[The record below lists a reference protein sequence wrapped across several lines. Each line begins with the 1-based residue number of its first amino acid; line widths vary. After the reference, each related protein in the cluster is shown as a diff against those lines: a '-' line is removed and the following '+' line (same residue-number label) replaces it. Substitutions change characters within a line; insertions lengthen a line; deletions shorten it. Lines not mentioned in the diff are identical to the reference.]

1 MLKQPMAILAFEKIH
16 ASLTALFVLREDLFF
31 GLASVLV
38 TGNKTLAGIKV
49 TKRAKNIEYAIRD
62 VIAHTE
68 QLVKN
73 GKKIYYLNIGDPAAF
88 DFKTPQNVKDA
99 LCKAVEQDDNYYSP
113 SEGRVD
119 LREAIVRKEKRV
131 NNVDISA
138 ENVLITEGI
147 SEGIQMILAAL
158 VEKGDEILFPGPTY
172 PPYISY
178 TKFFDGTPV
187 AYETIEEEEWRPNL
201 DDLRSKISPKTRAI
215 VITNPNN
222 PTGSVYGKKTIQ
234 EMLDIAGE
242 HDLLVLS
249 DEIYDQL
256 TYEKEF
262 VSTANLSKDVPV
274 VGLNGFS
281 KVYQM
286 TGWRLGYMYFK
297 GEGKQLDA
305 LKLGV
310 EKQCRIRLCANT
322 PVQIAGAAALD
333 GPQDFVKD
341 IVDRLKQRRDFAWK
355 RLNEIEGIST
365 TKPEGAFYIF
375 PKIHEVGS
383 RWKTDMEF
391 VVELLKETGVLIVNG
406 SGFDPVYG
414 KGHARVVFLPPIEEL
429 DEAFNALERFMKK
442 KQKKEAHGRVGY
454 S

>member
-1 MLKQPMAILAFEKIH
+1 MAH
-16 ASLTALFVLREDLFF
+16 
-31 GLASVLV
+31 
-38 TGNKTLAGIKV
+38 IKV
-49 TKRAKNIEYAIRD
+49 TKRASNIEYAIRD
-62 VIAHTE
+62 VIVHTRE
-68 QLVKN
+68 LIKN

-88 DFKTPQNVKDA
+88 DFKTPQYVKDA
-99 LCKAVEQDDNYYSP
+99 LCKAIDQDNNYYSQ
-113 SEGRVD
+113 SEGRPE

-131 NNVDISA
+131 NKIDITA
-138 ENVLITEGI
+138 DNIIITEGI
-147 SEGIQMILAAL
+147 SEGIQMLLAAL

-178 TKFFDGTPV
+178 TKFFEGTPV
-187 AYETIEEEEWRPNL
+187 SYETIEKEGWIPNI

-222 PTGSVYGKKTIQ
+222 PTGSVYSSKTIK

-242 HDLLVLS
+242 HNLPVLS

-256 TYEKEF
+256 TYEKPF
-262 VSTANLSKDVPV
+262 VSTAHISKDVPV

-297 GEGKQLDA
+297 GEGKVLED
-305 LKLGV
+305 LRLGV

-322 PVQIAGAAALD
+322 PVQIAGAAALN

-341 IVDRLKQRRDFAWK
+341 IVEKLRERRDYAWK
-355 RLNEIEGIST
+355 RLNEIDGISA

-375 PKIHEVGS
+375 PKIHEVGT
-383 RWKTDMEF
+383 RWKTDMEY
-391 VVELLKETGVLIVNG
+391 VVQLLRETGVLIVNG

-414 KGHARVVFLPPIEEL
+414 KGHARIVFLPPCEEL
-429 DEAFNALERFMKK
+429 EEAFNCLEQFMKK
-442 KQKKEAHGRVGY
+442 KQKGRGHVGY
-454 S
+454 G

>member
-1 MLKQPMAILAFEKIH
+1 MPH
-16 ASLTALFVLREDLFF
+16 VRVTNRAS
-31 GLASVLV
+31 
-38 TGNKTLAGIKV
+38 
-49 TKRAKNIEYAIRD
+49 NIEYAIRD
-62 VIAHTE
+62 VIVHTQE
-68 QLVKN
+68 LIKN
-73 GKKIYYLNIGDPAAF
+73 GKKIFYLNIGDPAAF
-88 DFKTPQNVKDA
+88 DFKTPQHVKDA
-99 LCKAVEQDDNYYSP
+99 LCKATECDKNYYSP
-113 SEGRVD
+113 SEGREE

-131 NNVDISA
+131 NNVDITA
-138 ENVLITEGI
+138 DNVLITEGI
-147 SEGIQMILAAL
+147 SEGIQMILAGL

-178 TKFFDGTPV
+178 TRFFDGTPV
-187 AYETIEEEEWRPNL
+187 AYETIEEEGWVPNI

-222 PTGSVYGKKTIQ
+222 PTGSVYSSKYIQ
-234 EMLDIAGE
+234 EMVDIAGE
-242 HDLLVLS
+242 HNLPVLS

-262 VSTANLSKDVPV
+262 VSTACLSEDVPI

-297 GEGKQLDA
+297 GEGKQLDD

-322 PVQIAGAAALD
+322 PVQIAGVAALD
-333 GPQDFVKD
+333 GPQDFVRD
-341 IVDRLKQRRDFAWK
+341 IVDCLRERRDFAWK
-355 RLNEIEGIST
+355 RLNEIDGLSA

-375 PKIHEVGS
+375 PKIRDVGT
-383 RWKTDMEF
+383 RWKNDLEF
-391 VVELLKETGVLIVNG
+391 VIELLKETGVLIVNG

-414 KGHARVVFLPPIEEL
+414 KDHARIVFLPPCEEL
-429 DEAFNALERFMKK
+429 EDAFNCLEQFMKK
-442 KQKKEAHGRVGY
+442 KKKETCGQVGHG
-454 S
+454 

>member
-1 MLKQPMAILAFEKIH
+1 MPH
-16 ASLTALFVLREDLFF
+16 V
-31 GLASVLV
+31 
-38 TGNKTLAGIKV
+38 KV
-49 TKRAKNIEYAIRD
+49 TSRASNIEYAIRD
-62 VIAHTE
+62 VIVHTQE
-68 QLVKN
+68 LIQK

-99 LCKAVEQDDNYYSP
+99 LCKAIDCDNNYYSP
-113 SEGRVD
+113 SEGRLE

-131 NNVDISA
+131 NGVDITA
-138 ENVLITEGI
+138 DNVLITEGI

-187 AYETIEEEEWRPNL
+187 AYETIEKEGWVPNI

-222 PTGSVYGKKTIQ
+222 PTGSVYSAKCIK

-242 HDLLVLS
+242 HNLPVLS

-262 VSTANLSKDVPV
+262 VSAAHLSKDVPV

-297 GEGKQLDA
+297 GEGKVLDD
-305 LKLGV
+305 LRLGV

-322 PVQIAGAAALD
+322 PVQIAGEAALD
-333 GPQDFVKD
+333 GPQDFVKG
-341 IVDRLKQRRDFAWK
+341 IVDHLRERRDFAWK
-355 RLNEIEGIST
+355 RLNEIEGIT
-365 TKPEGAFYIF
+365 ATKPEGAFYIF
-375 PKIHEVGS
+375 PKIRDVGS
-383 RWKTDMEF
+383 RWKNDLEF
-391 VVELLKETGVLIVNG
+391 VIELLRETGVLIVNG

-414 KGHARVVFLPPIEEL
+414 KDHARIVFLPPCEEL
-429 DEAFNALERFMKK
+429 EEAFDCLELFMKK
-442 KQKKEAHGRVGY
+442 KQKKEIRDHIGRG
-454 S
+454 

>member
-1 MLKQPMAILAFEKIH
+1 MCLCRRLKKMVKVKI
-16 ASLTALFVLREDLFF
+16 TA
-31 GLASVLV
+31 
-38 TGNKTLAGIKV
+38 
-49 TKRAKNIEYAIRD
+49 RAQTIEYAIRD
-62 VIAHTE
+62 VIAHTG

-113 SEGRVD
+113 SEGRVE
-119 LREAIVRKEKRV
+119 LREAIVGKEKRV
-131 NNVDISA
+131 NNVDITA
-138 ENVLITEGI
+138 DNVLVTDGI

-187 AYETIEEEEWRPNL
+187 AYETIEEEAWQPNI
-201 DDLRSKISPKTRAI
+201 DDLRSKISHKTRAI

-222 PTGSVYGKKTIQ
+222 PTGSVYDKKVIQ
-234 EMLDIAGE
+234 QILDIAGE

-262 VSTANLSKDVPV
+262 VSTACLSKDVPV

-297 GEGKQLDA
+297 GEGKQLDE
-305 LKLGV
+305 LKLAV
-310 EKQCRIRLCANT
+310 EKECRIRICANT
-322 PVQIAGAAALD
+322 PVQIAATAALN

-341 IVDRLKQRRDFAWK
+341 ILEKLKQRRNFAWK

-365 TKPEGAFYIF
+365 AKPEGAFYIF
-375 PKIHEVGS
+375 PKIHGVGS
-383 RWKTDMEF
+383 RWKTDMDF

-414 KGHARVVFLPPIEEL
+414 KGHARIVFLPPIEEL
-429 DEAFNALERFMKK
+429 EEAFNALEGFIKK
-442 KQKKEAHGRVGY
+442 KQKKEALKHVGY
-454 S
+454 G

>member
-1 MLKQPMAILAFEKIH
+1 MAK
-16 ASLTALFVLREDLFF
+16 
-31 GLASVLV
+31 
-38 TGNKTLAGIKV
+38 IKV
-49 TKRAKNIEYAIRD
+49 TKRATNIEYAIRD
-62 VIAHTE
+62 VIPYTE
-68 QLVKN
+68 QLVKS
-73 GKKIYYLNIGDPAAF
+73 GKKIHYLNIGDPAAF

-99 LCKAVEQDDNYYSP
+99 LCKAIEQDYNFYSP
-113 SEGRVD
+113 SEGRLD
-119 LREAIVRKEKRV
+119 LREAIVKKEKRV
-131 NNVDISA
+131 NGVDITA
-138 ENVLITEGI
+138 DNVLVTEGI

-178 TKFFDGTPV
+178 TEFFDGTPV
-187 AYETIEEEEWRPNL
+187 AYETIEEEGWQPNI
-201 DDLRSKISPKTRAI
+201 DDLRSKISNKTRAI

-222 PTGSVYGKKTIQ
+222 PTGSVYERKMIQ

-242 HDLLVLS
+242 HNLLVLS
-249 DEIYDQL
+249 DEIYDQI
-256 TYEKEF
+256 TYDTEF
-262 VSTANLSKDVPV
+262 VSTACLSKDVPV

-297 GEGKQLDA
+297 GEGKQLDE

-322 PVQIAGAAALD
+322 PVQIAGAAALN
-333 GPQDFVKD
+333 GPQDMVKD
-341 IVDRLKQRRDFAWK
+341 IVDKLKQRRDFAWK

-375 PKIHEVGS
+375 PKIHDVGS
-383 RWKTDMEF
+383 RWKNDMQF
-391 VVELLKETGVLIVNG
+391 VIELLKETGVLIVNG

-414 KGHARVVFLPPIEEL
+414 KGHARIVFLPPICEL
-429 DEAFNALERFMKK
+429 EVAFDALERFMKH
-442 KQKKEAHGRVGY
+442 KQKKR
-454 S
+454 

>member
-1 MLKQPMAILAFEKIH
+1 MA
-16 ASLTALFVLREDLFF
+16 TV
-31 GLASVLV
+31 
-38 TGNKTLAGIKV
+38 KV
-49 TKRAKNIEYAIRD
+49 VARAKGIEYAIRD
-62 VIAHTE
+62 VIAYTE
-68 QLVKN
+68 QLVRH

-99 LCKAVEQDDNYYSP
+99 LCKAVEEDANYYSP
-113 SEGRVD
+113 SEGRVE

-131 NNVDISA
+131 NNVDITA
-138 ENVLITEGI
+138 NNVLVTEGI

-178 TKFFDGTPV
+178 TKFFDGAPV
-187 AYETIEEEEWRPNL
+187 AYETIEEEGWQPNL
-201 DDLRSKISPKTRAI
+201 DDLRSKISDKTRAI

-222 PTGSVYGKKTIQ
+222 PTGSVYDRKTIQ

-242 HDLLVLS
+242 YHLLVLS

-262 VSTANLSKDVPV
+262 VSTAYLSKDVPV

-286 TGWRLGYMYFK
+286 TGWRLGYLYFK
-297 GEGKQLDA
+297 GEGKELDE
-305 LKLGV
+305 LKQAV
-310 EKQCRIRLCANT
+310 EKECRIRICANT

-333 GPQDFVKD
+333 GPQDFVED
-341 IVDRLKQRRDFAWK
+341 IVDKLRQRRDFAWK

-375 PKIHEVGS
+375 PQIHEVGS

-414 KGHARVVFLPPIEEL
+414 KGHARVVFLPPIKEL
-429 DEAFNALERFMKK
+429 DEAFNALERFMKN
-442 KQKKEAHGRVGY
+442 KQKKEATKRVGY
-454 S
+454 G